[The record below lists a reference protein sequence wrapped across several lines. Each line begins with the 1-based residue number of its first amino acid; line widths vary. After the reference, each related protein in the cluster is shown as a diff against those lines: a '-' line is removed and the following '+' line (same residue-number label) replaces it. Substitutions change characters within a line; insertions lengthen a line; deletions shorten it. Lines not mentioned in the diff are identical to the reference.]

1 MESPTVFLMYHELE
15 LPGRALCQSEP
26 GYVRYILGESDFRS
40 HLESLKGRGWQ
51 GWSVGQALRF
61 PSGRGVGITFDDGC
75 ETDLLAAA
83 PLLQAQNFG
92 ATFYVTT
99 GFVGKPGYLTTA
111 QLREL
116 HGLGFEI
123 GCHSMTHPYLSD
135 LDASSLEREIAG
147 AKSQLEQWLGAQVEH
162 FSCPGGR
169 YNQRVQDAV
178 RRAGYASMATSR
190 NQGNG
195 KDADRFALGRV
206 AVLRGTSAEKFE
218 SLSSG
223 HGLWRLSLEDGARQV
238 LKKTLGNSAYDR
250 VRGAILGDGKRG

>member
-1 MESPTVFLMYHELE
+1 MYHELAVA
-15 LPGRALCQSEP
+15 GRPLANSSP
-26 GYVRYILGESDFRS
+26 GYTRYVVLADSFLEQMNGLNLLGWRAMSVS
-40 HLESLKGRGWQ
+40 QGLESPH
-51 GWSVGQALRF
+51 AE
-61 PSGRGVGITFDDGC
+61 GVVVTFDDGC
-75 ETDLLAAA
+75 ETDLIAAA
-83 PLLQAQNFG
+83 PVLRRLGFE
-92 ATFYVTT
+92 ATFYLTV
-99 GFVGKPGYLTTA
+99 GYLGRRGHLTLA
-111 QLREL
+111 QARQL
-116 HGLGFEI
+116 GDSGFEI

-135 LDASSLEREIAG
+135 LDASTLEREIAG

-178 RRAGYASMATSR
+178 RGAGYASMATSR